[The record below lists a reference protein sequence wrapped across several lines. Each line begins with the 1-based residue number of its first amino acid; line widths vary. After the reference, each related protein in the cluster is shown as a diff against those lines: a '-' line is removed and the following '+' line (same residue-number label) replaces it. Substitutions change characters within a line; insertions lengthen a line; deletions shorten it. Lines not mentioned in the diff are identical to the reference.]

1 MRLANEL
8 TLPLVKEMNKFLQF
22 EDVEPIIFSVGEEDE
37 VSIGD
42 VVNAIVKAMDFK
54 VHIHT
59 I

>member
-8 TLPLVKEMNKFLQF
+8 TLPSVKEMNKLLQF

-37 VSIGD
+37 VSID
-42 VVNAIVKAMDFK
+42 EVVNAIVKAMDFK
-54 VHIHT
+54 VHT

>member
-8 TLPLVKEMNKFLQF
+8 TLPSVKEMNKFLQF

-37 VSIGD
+37 VSIGE

-54 VHIHT
+54 VHT